1 MDSGAERMD
10 TKTILTTL
18 LACLWC
24 LSAASSAS
32 DATADYIKY
41 PEILQPYVIQFTTA
55 NVPPAERQKVADILA
70 FVCASFSRQ
79 QIIEYCVP
87 QRHATLPD
95 TYFIQLDKLKWSN
108 YDWNRFVAQVYPYG
122 YYSGDKRYSASDT
135 NRHYYPERSN
145 KTYKADWFISYITD
159 ANNSSAGYALL
170 YGSEQIPKNRSDFLK
185 FWEVNT
191 KAEHAFGLI
200 ESSSRVSKRNLRWL
214 ENYSRPRGYVW
225 GTKDFLNIDPTKS
238 TDPFTYPIPNDSRQ
252 KHDGE
257 EWIVGVPKISSTSGE
272 RGALQVYMLFD
283 GQGKRIDK
291 ADGDLVEDHTRYKG
305 FSQIRTS
312 GSCIQCHTS
321 GLNGPTHNAIKELIL
336 SGGDI
341 YASYQG
347 KEALELFHLSD
358 SAKEIKRA
366 NEDYATAVFEIT
378 LTSPELNA
386 KVFKQIVDKYVAR
399 VDIQTAAR
407 DLYTTP
413 ENLRLAFAYESNTN
427 KSLSP
432 YIVQLAQGQSINR
445 ETWEAIYL
453 SAKQYLD
460 KYNALQNAK

>member
-1 MDSGAERMD
+1 MSLFIICA
-10 TKTILTTL
+10 TSTL
-18 LACLWC
+18 IYATP
-24 LSAASSAS
+24 
-32 DATADYIKY
+32 TADDSYISY
-41 PEILQPYVIQFTTA
+41 PETLQPYVIQFTTA
-55 NVPPAERQKVADILA
+55 NIPENRKQQVADTLA
-70 FVCASFSRQ
+70 FICASFSRQ

-95 TYFIQLDKLKWSN
+95 TYTIQLDKLKWSN
-108 YDWNRFVAQVYPYG
+108 YDWNRFVAQAYPYA
-122 YYSGDKRYSASDT
+122 YYQPDPRYSSNDVK
-135 NRHYYPERSN
+135 RHFYPKRVSN
-145 KTYKADWFISYITD
+145 TYKANWFIQYITD
-159 ANNSSAGYALL
+159 ANNNSSGYALT
-170 YGSEQIPKNRSDFLK
+170 YGSEQIPKNRNEFLK

-200 ESSSRVSKRNLRWL
+200 ESSSRVSKQNLRWL

-225 GTKDFLNIDPTKS
+225 GTKDFLNVDPTKRQS
-238 TDPFTYPIPNDSRQ
+238 PLDYPIPNDPRQ

-305 FSQIRTS
+305 FSQIRSS

-321 GLNGPTHNAIKELIL
+321 GLNGPTHNTIKELIL

-366 NEDYATAVFEIT
+366 NEDYATAIFEIA
-378 LTSPELNA
+378 LTSPESNA
-386 KVFKQIVDKYVAR
+386 KAFTQVINSYVAQ
-399 VDIQTAAR
+399 VDLQTAAR

-413 ENLRLAFAYESNTN
+413 ENLRLALAYESNTN
-427 KSLSP
+427 KLLSP
-432 YIVQLAQGQSINR
+432 YLVQLSQGLKINR
-445 ETWEAIYL
+445 ETWEAVYL
-453 SAKQYLD
+453 PAKQYLD
-460 KYNALQNAK
+460 KYDVLQNAK